1 MSPDNDPVPP
11 NSDPPDSTDPKDAT
25 GSDNGATPSGGPGR
39 GDETGR
45 GGGVGPGGAGPGG
58 GVGPSEAGPGGGVG
72 PGEAG
77 AGSAGAGGV
86 AGAGWHVFSA
96 AEREEYERL
105 RRHAGVRHRRLR
117 KAGAALLLVVTLLLA
132 PLAVV
137 AAWVEDT
144 VADTDRYVETVAP
157 LASDPAIQHVVI
169 ERLTDEV
176 VKNVDVKAVTDAL
189 TKVLADNGA
198 PPQVVAGAGAL
209 DGPLRSVVHTVVERN
224 VTRVITSE
232 FFQQVWEGA
241 NRRAH
246 AAVVHMLTGER
257 EGALRATGD
266 TIQLDVGAVV
276 DQVRE
281 RLVDAGFDK
290 AAAIPDSDRTI
301 TLFHTDELGKAQ
313 DGMRLLNILG
323 TWLPV
328 ITIAL
333 AALAVW
339 TAPGHRAMLLITAL
353 GISVMM
359 GVLLVALA
367 VVRRVYLD
375 AVPAATLPPDAAA
388 AVFDTFLRFLR
399 DSTRTLLVIFL
410 ATALAAYLYGPGRV
424 ARWVRALARRGTTAA
439 GRSLRRAGVSTGRTG
454 GRLAAHPRWTTGVV
468 LGAGAVAL
476 LLWNHP
482 TVGAVV
488 LVAVL
493 VIVVLALV
501 AVAAAAADPAPDE
514 AALTRPG

>member
-1 MSPDNDPVPP
+1 MFPGNDSVPP
-11 NSDPPDSTDPKDAT
+11 NSDPTDSTDPK
-25 GSDNGATPSGGPGR
+25 
-39 GDETGR
+39 DETGR
-45 GGGVGPGGAGPGG
+45 GGGTGAGEGVVSGG
-58 GVGPSEAGPGGGVG
+58 HVL
-72 PGEAG
+72 
-77 AGSAGAGGV
+77 SAE
-86 AGAGWHVFSA
+86 
-96 AEREEYERL
+96 ERDEYERL

-117 KAGAALLLVVTLLLA
+117 KAGAAVLLVVTLLLA

-157 LASDPAIQHVVI
+157 LASDPAVQNVVI

-198 PPQVVAGAGAL
+198 PPQVVAGASAL
-209 DGPLRSVVHTVVERN
+209 DGPLRSVVRTVVDRN

-232 FFQQVWEGA
+232 FFQQVWEGS

-276 DQVRE
+276 DQVKE

-290 AAAIPDSDRTI
+290 ASAIPDSDRTI

-313 DGMRLLNILG
+313 DAMRLLNILG

-328 ITIAL
+328 ITIAF

-339 TAPGHRAMLLITAL
+339 TAPGHRVMLLITSL

-359 GVLLVALA
+359 AVLLVALA

-375 AVPAATLPPDAAA
+375 AVPAATLPPDAAS

-399 DSTRTLLVIFL
+399 DSTRTLLVLFL

-424 ARWVRALARRGTTAA
+424 ARWVRGTAGRGTTAA
-439 GRSLRRAGVSTGRTG
+439 GQALRHAGLSTGRTG
-454 GRLAAHPRWTTGVV
+454 RLLTDHPRWTNGVV
-468 LGAGAVAL
+468 LGAGALAL
-476 LLWNHP
+476 LLWNRP

-493 VIVVLALV
+493 VVAVLALV
-501 AVAAAAADPAPDE
+501 AVVAAAADPAPDE
-514 AALTRPG
+514 APGDAALTRPG

>member
-1 MSPDNDPVPP
+1 MFPGNDSVPP
-11 NSDPPDSTDPKDAT
+11 NSDPTDGTDPKD
-25 GSDNGATPSGGPGR
+25 
-39 GDETGR
+39 ET
-45 GGGVGPGGAGPGG
+45 GPGG
-58 GVGPSEAGPGGGVG
+58 GT
-72 PGEAG
+72 G
-77 AGSAGAGGV
+77 AGEGV
-86 AGAGWHVFSA
+86 ASGGHVLSA
-96 AEREEYERL
+96 EERDEYERL

-117 KAGAALLLVVTLLLA
+117 KAGAAVLLVVTLLLA

-157 LASDPAIQHVVI
+157 LASDPAVQNVVI

-209 DGPLRSVVHTVVERN
+209 DGPLRSVVRTVVDRN

-232 FFQQVWEGA
+232 FFQQVWEGS

-276 DQVRE
+276 DQVKE

-290 AAAIPDSDRTI
+290 ASAIPDSDRTI

-313 DGMRLLNILG
+313 DAMRLLNILG

-328 ITIAL
+328 ITIAF

-339 TAPGHRAMLLITAL
+339 TAPGHRVMLLITSL

-359 GVLLVALA
+359 AVLLVALA

-375 AVPAATLPPDAAA
+375 AVPAATLPPDAAS

-399 DSTRTLLVIFL
+399 DSTRTLLVLFL
-410 ATALAAYLYGPGRV
+410 ATALAAYLYGPGRA
-424 ARWVRALARRGTTAA
+424 ARWVRGTAGRGTTAA
-439 GRSLRRAGVSTGRTG
+439 GRALRHAGLSTGRA
-454 GRLAAHPRWTTGVV
+454 GRLLAEHPRWTNGVV
-468 LGAGAVAL
+468 LGGGALAL
-476 LLWNHP
+476 LLWNRP

-493 VIVVLALV
+493 VVAVLALV
-501 AVAAAAADPAPDE
+501 AVVAAAADPAPDE
-514 AALTRPG
+514 APADAALTRPG